1 MFRLWY
7 RSPRTLRRCLLEIG
21 RPEMAMRLGD
31 LARVYPRL
39 WIFRQKADESPPPM
53 DVSCWTDVKAEVYSH
68 CEQRRDH
75 AAS

>member
-1 MFRLWY
+1 
-7 RSPRTLRRCLLEIG
+7 
-21 RPEMAMRLGD
+21 MAMRLGD